1 LSRATATL
9 SHILRDEL
17 MAALLARLPA
27 GYLPGVAAAVAK
39 RAVDPYSAA
48 EQILAAFLDRSSA
61 SEMPE
66 SSQTF
71 G

>member
-1 LSRATATL
+1 
-9 SHILRDEL
+9 LRDEL

-27 GYLPGVAAAVAK
+27 AYLPDMAVAVAE

-48 EQILAAFLDRSSA
+48 AQILAAFLDRSSA
-61 SEMPE
+61 GEIPD
-66 SSQTF
+66 SSQAF